1 VSSSVGA
8 GHAPNA
14 AVARSSIR
22 RGATLLAGALLTLAV
37 VSPAHAATQIHGA
50 GADSPDPLIGLWQK
64 TLGAVPYSTPVDYS
78 ADGTAAGR
86 GEWINGDVDFAV
98 TSVPFTAD
106 EQATLTTKKKTFVY
120 VPFAAGSIAF
130 LYHLYDAQGKSIPGL
145 QFSGATLAGIF
156 TGTITV
162 WNDPAIQTDN
172 PGVTLPAKK
181 IVPLVRG
188 QADGATYTATS
199 YFRASAPDVWK
210 SFMEDPQRN
219 FPDEAR
225 ELYPFFAGS
234 DSRTSSF
241 AVSDVVAANEG
252 SDGVIT
258 YVDNAWA
265 EKSLDNGADIA
276 KVKNASGAFVL
287 PTPAS
292 TEATL
297 AQWKLDATTHL
308 YTSDYAVTAP
318 TAYPVPI
325 VNYLVVPTSGLSAD
339 AAASLSTFAHYGLEK
354 GQAAAAGIGDP
365 ALPQAA
371 VDAGVATLN
380 TALPAPTDTPTT
392 TTTTAPAGTGSTDVS
407 AADTSSGGSSG
418 DTLAMTGGPALAIW
432 IPLGAGLALTGTI
445 LRRRATR

>member
-1 VSSSVGA
+1 VA
-8 GHAPNA
+8 GS
-14 AVARSSIR
+14 RIR
-22 RGATLLAGALLTLAV
+22 RGAVLLAGALLALVV
-37 VSPAHAATQIHGA
+37 VSPAHAATQLKGA
-50 GADSPDPLIGLWQK
+50 GGDSPDPLIGLWQK
-64 TLGAVPYSTPVDYS
+64 AVALAPYSTPVDYS
-78 ADGTAAGR
+78 ADGTGAGR
-86 GEWINGDVDFAV
+86 SEWINGDVDFAV

-106 EQATLTTKKKTFVY
+106 EQTTLTGKKKTFVY

-145 QFSGATLAGIF
+145 QFSGATLTGIF
-156 TGTITV
+156 TGTITD
-162 WNDPAIQTDN
+162 WNDPAIAADN
-172 PGVTLPAKK
+172 PSVTLPAKK

-188 QADGATYTATS
+188 QPDGATYTATS
-199 YFRASAPDVWK
+199 FFRASAPAVWK
-210 SFMEDPQRN
+210 AFMEDPQRN

-252 SDGVIT
+252 SDGLIT

-265 EKSLDNGADIA
+265 KKSLTNGADIA
-276 KVKNASGAFVL
+276 KIKNASGAYVL
-287 PTPAS
+287 PTPAG
-292 TEATL
+292 TQAAL

-308 YTSDYAVTAP
+308 YTPDYAVTAP
-318 TAYPVPI
+318 SAYPVPI
-325 VNYLVVPTSGLSAD
+325 VNYLVVPTSGLSAE

-365 ALPQAA
+365 ALPQTA
-371 VDAGVATLN
+371 VDAGVAALS
-380 TALPAPTDTPTT
+380 TALPAPTDTTTT

-407 AADTSSGGSSG
+407 AADTSSGSSG

-432 IPLGAGLALTGTI
+432 IPLGAGLALGGTI